1 LKEIEITYQK
11 NKQRLEKD
19 LNKMESKMYEI
30 RDTRERI
37 QFKHIKSCDIMEREF
52 HKIMPH
58 TLTATQLKNELK
70 ATGQL
75 SSLEQIKNDLDNAD
89 DVFLLG
95 FGASSP

>member
-1 LKEIEITYQK
+1 
-11 NKQRLEKD
+11 
-19 LNKMESKMYEI
+19 
-30 RDTRERI
+30 
-37 QFKHIKSCDIMEREF
+37 MEREF

-75 SSLEQIKNDLDNAD
+75 SSLEQIRNDLDNAD

-95 FGASSP
+95 FGATTP